1 MPERKNGWSGSELD
15 PLADILRL
23 QERMNRLFSQSL
35 VRDGATARP
44 LSSRAWTPLADVIET
59 PEAYVLA
66 VELAGIDEH
75 LIEVVAESD
84 GLVLRGER
92 CLDAQRPGVFY
103 RMERAY
109 GRFERRFRFA
119 DAVDPKAVRGELE
132 DGLLRLTV
140 PKLRR
145 RIGPARSPRA

>member
-1 MPERKNGWSGSELD
+1 MD
-15 PLADILRL
+15 PLSDILRL

-35 VRDGATARP
+35 ARDTSPART
-44 LSSRAWTPLADVIET
+44 LSTRAWAPLADVIET
-59 PEAYVLA
+59 PETYVLA

-84 GLVLRGER
+84 GLLLRGER

-103 RMERAY
+103 RMERSY

-119 DAVDPKAVRGELE
+119 DAVDPKAVHGAFE

-145 RIGPARSPRA
+145 RISPARSPKS